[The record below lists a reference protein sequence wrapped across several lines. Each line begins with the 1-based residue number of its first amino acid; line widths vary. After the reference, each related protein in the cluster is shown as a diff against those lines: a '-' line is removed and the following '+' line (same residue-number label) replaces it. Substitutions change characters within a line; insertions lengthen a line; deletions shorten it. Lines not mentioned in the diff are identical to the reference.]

1 MTKTNSDESLRAL
14 LRLLIDVFVDG
25 LSQSGNGCASLIG
38 MAHEKKETPRTL
50 LGMRPGHEVD
60 VAVNFLP

>member
-1 MTKTNSDESLRAL
+1 VTKTNSDESPRAL
-14 LRLLIDVFVDG
+14 LRLLIDVFVDS

-38 MAHEKKETPRTL
+38 KAHEEKETRQTFL
-50 LGMRPGHEVD
+50 SMRPGHDVD